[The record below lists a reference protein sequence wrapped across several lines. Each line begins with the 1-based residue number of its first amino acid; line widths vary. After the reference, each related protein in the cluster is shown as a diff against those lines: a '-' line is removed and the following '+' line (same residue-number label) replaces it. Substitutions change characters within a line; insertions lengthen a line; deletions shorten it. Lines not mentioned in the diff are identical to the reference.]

1 MRHFRPRPRPAY
13 RTEVDVVELRR
24 YALKPGRRDELI
36 ALFEREFVQ
45 SQEECG
51 IALVGHYRDI
61 DDPDAFVW
69 LRGFGNM
76 EQRKGALEAFYLR
89 SAAWARNRDAANATM
104 IDSDNVLLLRPAR
117 RRSGFGESV
126 SRCDSLAAASIFMLP
141 EPATDDYI
149 SDFER
154 AVLPRLQE
162 LAGNVAY
169 FVTEPAPNTFAR
181 LPVREREWA
190 FVVTGTCGSP
200 EALEAWHGTCAAPE
214 SLRLTGTS
222 YRR

>member
-1 MRHFRPRPRPAY
+1 M
-13 RTEVDVVELRR
+13 DVVELRR

-51 IALVGHYRDI
+51 ISLLGHYRDL
-61 DDPDAFVW
+61 DDTDAFVW
-69 LRGFGNM
+69 LRGFRNM
-76 EQRKGALEAFYLR
+76 EQRKEALEAFYLR

-104 IDSDNVLLLRPAR
+104 SDSDNVLLLRPAR
-117 RRSGFGESV
+117 PHSGFGEAAA
-126 SRCDSLAAASIFMLP
+126 RRETLAAASIFMLS

-149 SDFER
+149 SAFER
-154 AVLPRLQE
+154 ATLPRLQE
-162 LAGNVAY
+162 LAEHVAY
-169 FVTEPAPNTFAR
+169 FVTEPAANTFTR

-190 FVVTGTCGSP
+190 FVVTGMCSSP
-200 EALEAWHGTCAAPE
+200 EALQAWHGIFAAPE
-214 SLRLTGTS
+214 ALRLTGTS